1 MCLHDSI
8 RYGSLVGVHFVYVCG
23 SLVGVHLYMCFG
35 PLCHLTALSAF
46 DIFDSL
52 AGFLIYVHMFGDVYS
67 AASSDSDIMFC
78 TRNRAR

>member
-1 MCLHDSI
+1 M
-8 RYGSLVGVHFVYVCG
+8 HFVYV
-23 SLVGVHLYMCFG
+23 LG
-35 PLCHLTALSAF
+35 PLCHLIALSAF

-67 AASSDSDIMFC
+67 AASTDSDIMFC